1 MSVPGKIGG
10 NTMKVLKLFSALA
23 LLVGLLGA
31 SVTAQAQESTLDKV
45 LKRGKVIVGVSSESP
60 PFGFIDKKGELV
72 GFDIDMAKLIAN
84 KMFGEDG
91 HIEFLKQGFAARW
104 ANANSGKIDF
114 GIQITTIHSQRPT
127 KVAFTRSYV
136 DSGIVLV
143 SKKGS
148 GVNKIADANKDGITV
163 ANLTV
168 PAQEERA
175 KRLFP
180 KAKLVVFDSTAAQF
194 NAVRSGRATA
204 AQLDEPIARWYVSQ
218 HDDVQVTED
227 WITPPTNNAIF
238 TKHGDFTWW
247 HVLDTYVGELRG
259 GSMYPQYAASYK
271 KWFGERPPHVKF
283 WIEKQLKVKEA
294 SGN

>member
-1 MSVPGKIGG
+1 MKI
-10 NTMKVLKLFSALA
+10 LKCITALA
-23 LLVGLLGA
+23 VLFGLTGV
-31 SVTAQAQESTLDKV
+31 SFTAGAQESTLDKV
-45 LKRGKVIVGVSSESP
+45 LKRGKVIVGVSSEAP
-60 PFGFIDKKGELV
+60 PFGFIDENGELV
-72 GFDIDMAKLIAN
+72 GFDIDIAKAIAN

-148 GVNKIADANKDGITV
+148 GVNKIADANKDGISV

-180 KAKLVVFDSTAAQF
+180 KASLIVFDSTSAQF

-204 AQLDEPIARWYVSQ
+204 AQLDEPIARWYASQ

-227 WITPPTNNAIF
+227 WITPPTNNAVF
-238 TKHGDFTWW
+238 TKLGDFAWW
-247 HVLDTYVGELRG
+247 RVLDTYVGELRG
-259 GSMYPQYAASYK
+259 GSMYPQYVEIYK
-271 KWFGERPPHVKF
+271 KWFGTRPPHTKF
-283 WIEKQLKVKEA
+283 WIEEQLKAKEMA
-294 SGN
+294 GN

>member
-1 MSVPGKIGG
+1 
-10 NTMKVLKLFSALA
+10 MKKLSYLSAL
-23 LLVGLLGA
+23 LLSATLLAMVPFAFAGD
-31 SVTAQAQESTLDKV
+31 STLDTV
-45 LKRGKVIVGVSSESP
+45 LKRGKVIVGVSSEAP
-60 PFGFIDKKGELV
+60 PFGFIDDKGELV
-72 GFDIDMAKLIAN
+72 GFDIDIARLIAN

-114 GIQITTIHSQRPT
+114 GIQITTVHSQRPT

-148 GVNKIADANKDGITV
+148 GINKIADANKSNITV

-180 KAKLVVFDSTAAQF
+180 KAKLTVFDSTSAQF
-194 NAVRSGRATA
+194 NAVRTGRANA

-227 WITPPTNNAIF
+227 WITPPTNNAVF
-238 TKHGDFTWW
+238 TKLGDFTWW
-247 HVLDTYVGELRG
+247 LVLDTYVNELRN
-259 GSMYPQYAASYK
+259 GSLYPQYAEIYK
-271 KWFGERPPHVKF
+271 KWFGERPPHTKF
-283 WIEKQLKVKEA
+283 WIEEQLRAKE
-294 SGN
+294 GK

>member
-1 MSVPGKIGG
+1 MKKLSYIG
-10 NTMKVLKLFSALA
+10 VLFSSLILFAMSSLA
-23 LLVGLLGA
+23 SA
-31 SVTAQAQESTLDKV
+31 EESTLDTV
-45 LKRGKVIVGVSSESP
+45 LKRGKVIVGVSSEAP
-60 PFGFIDKKGELV
+60 PFGFIDDNGELV
-72 GFDIDMAKLIAN
+72 GFDIDIAKLIAN
-84 KMFGEDG
+84 KIFGEDG

-114 GIQITTIHSQRPT
+114 GIQITTVHSQRPT

-148 GVNKIADANKDGITV
+148 GINKIADANKSSITV

-180 KAKLVVFDSTAAQF
+180 KAKLTVFDSTSAQF
-194 NAVRSGRATA
+194 NAVRTGRANA

-227 WITPPTNNAIF
+227 WITPPTNNAVF
-238 TKHGDFTWW
+238 TKLGDFTWW
-247 HVLDTYVGELRG
+247 LVLDTYVNEMRN
-259 GSMYPQYAASYK
+259 GSLYPQYAEIYK
-271 KWFGERPPHVKF
+271 KWFGTRPPHTKF
-283 WIEKQLKVKEA
+283 WIEEQLKAKE
-294 SGN
+294 GK

>member
-1 MSVPGKIGG
+1 
-10 NTMKVLKLFSALA
+10 MKKLSYLSAL
-23 LLVGLLGA
+23 LLSATLLAMVPLAFAGD
-31 SVTAQAQESTLDKV
+31 STLDTV
-45 LKRGKVIVGVSSESP
+45 LKRGKVIVGVSSEAP
-60 PFGFIDKKGELV
+60 PFGFIDDKGELV
-72 GFDIDMAKLIAN
+72 GFDIDIARLIAN

-114 GIQITTIHSQRPT
+114 GIQITTVHSQRPT

-148 GVNKIADANKDGITV
+148 GINKIADANKSNVTV

-175 KRLFP
+175 MRQFP
-180 KAKLVVFDSTAAQF
+180 KAKLTVFDSTSAQF
-194 NAVRSGRATA
+194 NAVRTGRANA

-227 WITPPTNNAIF
+227 WITPPTNNAVF
-238 TKHGDFTWW
+238 TKLGDFTWW
-247 HVLDTYVGELRG
+247 LVLDTYVNELRN
-259 GSMYPQYAASYK
+259 GSLYPQYAEIYK
-271 KWFGERPPHVKF
+271 KWFGERPPHTKF
-283 WIEKQLKVKEA
+283 WIEEQLRAKE
-294 SGN
+294 GK